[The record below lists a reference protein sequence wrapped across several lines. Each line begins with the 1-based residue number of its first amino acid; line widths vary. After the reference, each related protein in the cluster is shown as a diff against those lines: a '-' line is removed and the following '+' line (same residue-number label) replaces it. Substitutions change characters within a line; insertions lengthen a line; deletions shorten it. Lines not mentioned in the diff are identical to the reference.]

1 MCPLTGLRKGTEFT
15 TASWSEFCFS
25 GQSNFLEAKGSR
37 GGAGMGEGEGVGRG
51 AVGGAHL
58 SLFLR
63 ELTSRFMASAVS
75 VASSSSRCSF
85 RREAL
90 ARWASSSASSSCRL
104 SCFRRVDALS
114 AWRDARPGAQVR
126 TPHAGGPPRSQLPRG
141 RALLR
146 PDSPGPCTA
155 RRSSARHPP
164 AAAHPSAS
172 SRPDAP
178 ACRLPG
184 APCEAPIQ

>member
-1 MCPLTGLRKGTEFT
+1 MREVPR
-15 TASWSEFCFS
+15 
-25 GQSNFLEAKGSR
+25 QR
-37 GGAGMGEGEGVGRG
+37 
-51 AVGGAHL
+51 AVGAHL

-114 AWRDARPGAQVR
+114 ACGDDVWPVALVRGSGRVASQPHCPACCPICCPARLPFSLRHQR
-126 TPHAGGPPRSQLPRG
+126 PHLVLVLLGVPPLVIHLQQHILQL
-141 RALLR
+141 LLR
-146 PDSPGPCTA
+146 PTHLFAGCLA
-155 RRSSARHPP
+155 LP
-164 AAAHPSAS
+164 A
-172 SRPDAP
+172 
-178 ACRLPG
+178 
-184 APCEAPIQ
+184 